1 MQSLKKEL
9 QQNPGNVYVRYLVLV
24 LNMKQDFFFLN
35 GETREIKF
43 SFNFGDGRS
52 TLLLWVYTAEFSQ
65 LPSYALHFLKV
76 M

>member
-9 QQNPGNVYVRYLVLV
+9 QQNPGNVYVLSAGLKHETG
-24 LNMKQDFFFLN
+24 LFFLN

>member
-9 QQNPGNVYVRYLVLV
+9 QQNPGNVYVLSAGLKHETGP
-24 LNMKQDFFFLN
+24 LFFLN

-52 TLLLWVYTAEFSQ
+52 TLLL
-65 LPSYALHFLKV
+65 
-76 M
+76 